1 MVSDQARPQT
11 RRCARCGTPTRAD
24 RMVKGFGAGCA
35 RFLGLTGG
43 TVDVGQDGPDLFDML
58 HEDAREPAESAVDD

>member
-1 MVSDQARPQT
+1 
-11 RRCARCGTPTRAD
+11 
-24 RMVKGFGAGCA
+24 MVKGFGAGCA

>member
-1 MVSDQARPQT
+1 MVSEAGPQT
-11 RRCARCGTPTRAD
+11 RRCARCGTPARAD

-43 TVDVGQDGPDLFDML
+43 TVDVGQDGPDLFDFPP
-58 HEDAREPAESAVDD
+58 EQPAESAVEG